1 MIQVDIMT
9 IEAREFIEPMEFGSL
24 KELTEELELLS
35 PGFDFHSGDNA
46 YLILDDGSEFNIFC
60 CPEGWFYYEWLDDL
74 LDLDGDPDNIE
85 SGPDV
90 GPFDTIEIA
99 IEALLA
105 KKNYSASNS

>member
-9 IEAREFIEPMEFGSL
+9 IEASEFIEPMEFRSL

-35 PGFDFHSGDNA
+35 PGFEFHPGDTV
-46 YLILDDGSEFNIFC
+46 YLILDDGSEFNIDC
-60 CPEGWFYYEWLDDL
+60 TKEGWSYYEWLDDL
-74 LDLDGDPDNIE
+74 LDLEVDPDNIE
-85 SGPDV
+85 SGPEI

-99 IEALLA
+99 IEDLLA